1 MKSNLRNI
9 LYKCRD
15 RVDGWSKYEMLAQ
28 NCSESMHDL
37 TADIKIVILVE
48 KSTYGCFIEL
58 IERVDS

>member
-1 MKSNLRNI
+1 MKSNLGNI

-15 RVDGWSKYEMLAQ
+15 RVDGWSKYKRLAQ
-28 NCSESMHDL
+28 NCSESMHNL